1 MKNIFLI
8 LLFIAQ
14 FGYSQ
19 VGIGTTEPTPGY
31 SLDVNGSKLV
41 QDEFKVNNYTTRTL
55 NNTDYKLLVRL
66 LNSSPVGKVAYLDL
80 NSVPTAPVNVADYVF
95 TNLQK
100 DNVTAVDLQFDADK
114 YIVGIANLRH
124 VGEHVVKIG
133 GDNIGYFVNRTYVD
147 GVTNTWHIEI
157 RNRTLDSPNDNA
169 VEYHVTLI
177 VYDKAYFKSLPVISY
192 DFGGSATTGTIPA
205 PAGL

>member
-1 MKNIFLI
+1 MRNVF
-8 LLFIAQ
+8 LLFLLVVQ
-14 FGYSQ
+14 FGYAQ

-41 QDEFKVNNYTTRTL
+41 QDEFKLNTYSSQAL
-55 NNTDYKLLVRL
+55 NNNDYKLLVRL
-66 LNSSPVGKVAYLDL
+66 LNSSPTGKVAYLDI

-114 YIVGIANLRH
+114 YIVGLANLRQ

-133 GDNIGYFVNRTYVD
+133 SSNIGYFVNRTYVD
-147 GVTNTWHIEI
+147 AVTNTWHIEI

-169 VEYHVTLI
+169 IEYHVTLI
-177 VYDKAYFKSLPVISY
+177 VYDKAYFKTLPVISY
-192 DFGGSATTGTIPA
+192 NFGGGTTAIIPA
-205 PAGL
+205 PSGL